1 MWRVKDTLTKK
12 DLKVALRIFGLCC
25 LLGCAVIV
33 VFMLTG
39 IAVRGYFYAVEPDR
53 LILFAEIVV
62 AAFGLA
68 YVFYLFQK
76 TLGGKPQK

>member
-1 MWRVKDTLTKK
+1 MKGTLTKTFR
-12 DLKVALRIFGLCC
+12 VAVHIFGLSC

-76 TLGGKPQK
+76 TLGGKP